1 MKKRIAVLLSVV
13 ALMVVMLAM
22 SVAPAFAA
30 PPIFSCTLTGTGQTF
45 PVQGPKL
52 AQQFERSGLGTCE
65 RVRF

>member
-1 MKKRIAVLLSVV
+1 MRRILMLLSVV

-30 PPIFSCTLTGTGQTF
+30 KPTYFCTLTNTGQEF
-45 PVQGPKL
+45 IIESPKL
-52 AQQFERSGLGTCE
+52 AHQFERSGLGTCE